1 MEESDRAIGRIEG
14 RLESLIKS
22 MEKQTEQIEMLTSD
36 ARDHKVD
43 LKDVRTKLE
52 DAAPILSEISR
63 WRERFIGMMILTSAV
78 FTAFGRT
85 MAMIWKWL
93 AVKFGFI

>member
-22 MEKQTEQIEMLTSD
+22 VEKQTEQIETLSSD
-36 ARDHKVD
+36 AKDHKVD
-43 LKDVRTKLE
+43 LKDVKTKLE
-52 DAAPILSEISR
+52 AATPILSEISR

-78 FTAFGRT
+78 FTAFGVT
-85 MAMIWKWL
+85 LAMVWHWI